1 MPITQADIDNFYASH
16 EKSGDKNWMKNH
28 HAPVS
33 RLLKECLDL
42 NDDLVH
48 CLKSPKKVIKQIKDK
63 YENPNTVKFYLQA
76 LLFLIDNYPELAD
89 KVKREEYYD
98 AWQASKVVKA
108 EQDAEG
114 PKISNIDIEEID
126 SAILKKFGKSSMEYL
141 FIKWFREVPVRLDFF
156 DVKIDDKSADKYL
169 NTEKGEVV
177 MTKYNK
183 TDTHYG
189 KKNIKLS
196 DELMTMINASL
207 EKLPRTDLF
216 VFANG
221 NPSKAV
227 TNILKGAGLK
237 GSMNTIRHAVAS
249 VEMTPE
255 DRVKLSKKMGHS
267 PTTSVAYKRPKK
279 GFTRVDVPDHLV
291 EIVQDLIKE

>member
-1 MPITQADIDNFYASH
+1 MSLQEINNFYESH
-16 EKSGDKNWMKNH
+16 EKAEDKNWLKNH
-28 HAPVS
+28 QAPIK
-33 RLLKECLDL
+33 RLFDECLDIG
-42 NDDLVH
+42 DDIVH

-76 LLFLIDNYPELAD
+76 LLFLIDNYPGLAD
-89 KVKREEYYD
+89 KVKRDQYYD

-108 EQDAEG
+108 EQDSEG
-114 PKISNIDIEEID
+114 PKIPDVGLDVIDK
-126 SAILKKFGKSSMEYL
+126 AIVEKYGVDSMENL
-141 FIKWFREVPVRLDFF
+141 FIKWFMEVPTRLDFF

-177 MTKYNK
+177 MKKYNK
-183 TDTHYG
+183 TDDFYG

-196 DELMTMINASL
+196 PELMVLIRKSL
-207 EKLPRTDLF
+207 EKLPRENLL

-227 TNILKGAGLK
+227 VNILKGAGLK

-249 VEMTPE
+249 VQMSPE
-255 DRVKLSKKMGHS
+255 ERVKLAKKMGHS
-267 PTTSVAYKRPKK
+267 AETSVKYKRPKP

-291 EIVQDLIKE
+291 EVVQDLIKD